1 MKLWYWSAKCFSFLK
16 LKTHFNSS
24 SGPFNQYETRPRH
37 LNPGLK
43 RLHSQWMNDSRKGIR
58 EKARVPTF
66 GSYSVSHSL
75 ARPVRGNP
83 LVTCELSSTCLY
95 LSSPLRNLCPVLFS
109 DLRILGR
116 VVLRKFFSH
125 FSLGCLPDPNELLA
139 GETFLIAQ
147 ESLVRLWRKWDLCQ
161 MQWSDVSMPPHVC
174 HESSMRIKSQSF
186 PTHVFP
192 ISHIKICKKKIMPLQ
207 FEEKLQTWQPQSNFS
222 HIFGCKKGWNH
233 SSLRWVKFNRNEA
246 ATSIRYM
253 YVYIIKVSSGSRM
266 ITLDF
271 SVGKILDLWA
281 LYSGHWSH
289 RLVSLSN
296 WLSERMNE
304 AKKSWVRIGCEISN
318 SFSPRVC

>member
-1 MKLWYWSAKCFSFLK
+1 MTREKEFGKRREYQHSDLTQFP
-16 LKTHFNSS
+16 THWPVRFVGIRVLRASCHRLSS
-24 SGPFNQYETRPRH
+24 SLQ
-37 LNPGLK
+37 
-43 RLHSQWMNDSRKGIR
+43 
-58 EKARVPTF
+58 
-66 GSYSVSHSL
+66 
-75 ARPVRGNP
+75 
-83 LVTCELSSTCLY
+83 
-95 LSSPLRNLCPVLFS
+95 NLCPVLFS

-174 HESSMRIKSQSF
+174 HEPSMRIKSQSF

-192 ISHIKICKKKIMPLQ
+192 ISHIEICKKTYASPIRRKTANVTTPIKFLTH
-207 FEEKLQTWQPQSNFS
+207 F
-222 HIFGCKKGWNH
+222 FGCKKGWNH

-289 RLVSLSN
+289 RFVSLSN
-296 WLSERMNE
+296 WLSESMNE